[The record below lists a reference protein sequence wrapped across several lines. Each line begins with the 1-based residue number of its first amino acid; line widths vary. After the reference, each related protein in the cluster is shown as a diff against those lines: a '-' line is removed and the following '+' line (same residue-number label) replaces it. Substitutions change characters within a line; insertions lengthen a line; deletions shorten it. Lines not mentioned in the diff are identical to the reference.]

1 MATAV
6 HIPEADVRDVKTL
19 LDMANE
25 GAVVVERDGVAYQVA
40 RQSGRTAA
48 EILGD
53 PTIPWSD
60 AVPDEDWGQDLE
72 EIIAQRKLPER
83 DPWAE

>member
-1 MATAV
+1 MASAV
-6 HIPEADVRDVKTL
+6 HIPEADVLDVKTL

-25 GAVVVERDGVAYQVA
+25 GAVFVERGGVAYQVA
-40 RQSGRTAA
+40 RQPGRTAA
-48 EILGD
+48 EILAD
-53 PTIPWSD
+53 PTIQWSD
-60 AVPDEDWGQDLE
+60 AVPDEDWGRDLE